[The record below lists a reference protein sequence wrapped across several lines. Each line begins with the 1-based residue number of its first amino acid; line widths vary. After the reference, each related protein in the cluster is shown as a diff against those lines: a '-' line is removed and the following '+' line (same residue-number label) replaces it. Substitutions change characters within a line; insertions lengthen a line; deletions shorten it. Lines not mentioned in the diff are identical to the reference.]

1 MKFLFVTVVA
11 YTATEIN
18 LNSAE
23 AGMPQ
28 LDPKYWASQAFWLIL
43 AFTTLYLAVAKI
55 FIPKIKNSLDDRDH
69 KIKSDLDEANNLK
82 IEAEKKQIEYEKT
95 IEDAK
100 KEVQIIIFES
110 KKKLDLDIQNKKK
123 IFESEINK
131 ELESAQR
138 EINTLKKNSE
148 KNIIE
153 ISEVVASRIIEDL
166 SGDKLNESSIKA
178 AVSEISKNNLEKNLW

>member
-1 MKFLFVTVVA
+1 MKFLFVTLVA

-18 LNSAE
+18 LISAE

-43 AFTTLYLAVAKI
+43 VFSTLYLTVAKI

-82 IEAEKKQIEYEKT
+82 IEAEKKLIEYEKT

-110 KKKLDLDIQNKKK
+110 KKKLDLDIQDKKK
-123 IFESEINK
+123 KFESEINK
-131 ELESAQR
+131 ELESAQK

-178 AVSEISKNNLEKNLW
+178 AVSEVSKNNLGKNLW